1 MEILYLSLI
10 VFLAGIVGA
19 TTGFGASTVMIPVVI
34 LFYPV
39 SETLL
44 FVGIIH
50 CFGNIW
56 KLAIFRQGFRWNLI
70 LSFGIPGI
78 ATSLL
83 GALLVFQ
90 FSSVLL
96 SRILAGFIIA
106 YVVYLFINPDFKVK
120 ANRFSAASGGLLS
133 GFMAGI
139 FGMGGAVR
147 SLFLS
152 AFNLPKEVYIVTGAA
167 IAIVIDFT
175 RLAAYLFQG
184 SHLNKL
190 TIWGMLLF
198 IPISFIA
205 ARIAKNIVD
214 KIPQKYFRTVIA
226 VFLLVMAGK
235 LLLYPV

>member
-1 MEILYLSLI
+1 MEILYLSII
-10 VFLAGIVGA
+10 VLLASIVGT

-34 LFYPV
+34 LFYPL
-39 SETLL
+39 SQTLL

-56 KLAIFRQGFRWNLI
+56 KLVIFREGFRWKLI
-70 LSFGIPGI
+70 LSFGIPGVM
-78 ATSLL
+78 AGLL

-90 FSSVLL
+90 ASSVKL

-106 YVVYLFINPDFKVK
+106 YVIYLFLNPNFKIK
-120 ANRFSAASGGLLS
+120 ANRISAVSGGLLS

-152 AFNLPKEVYIVTGAA
+152 AFNLPKEIYIVTGAA
-167 IAIVIDFT
+167 IAIVIDIT
-175 RLAAYLFQG
+175 RLATYLLR
-184 SHLNKL
+184 STRLNTFTL
-190 TIWGMLLF
+190 WGMLLF
-198 IPISFIA
+198 IPISFIGA
-205 ARIAKNIVD
+205 GIAKNIVD

-235 LLLYPV
+235 LLIYP